1 MKRWFW
7 WTLAMM
13 LTVPVACKKEAPK
26 AEKPAAVEGG
36 PVARVNGKEIPRAA
50 FDAEMNKITQ
60 GGTRQIPEDR
70 LRKIQENVVNRLVEE
85 ELLAQEIQRQGIQ
98 VTEAEIDAEFE
109 KYRGRF
115 KSEEQFNSYLTHGKT
130 TIEEIRARLRSS
142 LALTKLLQKL
152 GRLDVP
158 EEEVRQAYQTG
169 IKMYT
174 EPEQVQARHIL
185 IKVAENAPAD
195 QVEAARKKAMEALK
209 KVRGGED
216 FGNVARTHSDDA
228 MSKEKGGDLG
238 FFRRGVMVPKFEEAA
253 FAMQPGE
260 MSKEPVRTPFGFH
273 IIQVTDRKAE
283 RVKPFEEVQDQ
294 IRESLRNRN
303 TFKARRELVEQLRK
317 DGKVEIL
324 IPGLDQPAPA
334 PAAAPAPA
342 PVPAAAPAPAPAV
355 QPAPPPA
362 Q

>member
-1 MKRWFW
+1 MRRCAGWM
-7 WTLAMM
+7 LAVALVM
-13 LTVPVACKKEAPK
+13 PVACSKEAPK
-26 AEKPAAVEGG
+26 TEKPTAVEGG
-36 PVARVNGKEIPRAA
+36 PVAKVNGKDIPRAA

-70 LRKIQENVVNRLVEE
+70 LRKIQENVLNRLIEE

-109 KYRGRF
+109 KYRARF
-115 KSEEQFNSYLTHGKT
+115 KSEEQFQSYLTHGKT
-130 TIEEIRARLRSS
+130 TIEEIRGRLRSS

-152 GRLDVP
+152 GKMDIP

-195 QVEAARKKAMEALK
+195 QVEAARKKALEALK

-216 FGNVARTHSDDA
+216 FGAVAKAYSDDA

-260 MSKEPVRTPFGFH
+260 VSKEPVRTPFGFH
-273 IIQVTDRKAE
+273 VIQVTDRKAE
-283 RVKPFEEVQDQ
+283 RVKPFEEVQEQ

-303 TFKARRELVEQLRK
+303 MFKARRELVEQLRK
-317 DGKVEIL
+317 DGKVQIL
-324 IPGLDQPAPA
+324 LPGLDQPAAATPA
-334 PAAAPAPA
+334 PAQPAAPASPT
-342 PVPAAAPAPAPAV
+342 PV
-355 QPAPPPA
+355 PAPPPA
-362 Q
+362 PTAQ

>member
-1 MKRWFW
+1 MARRFGFM
-7 WTLAMM
+7 LAVV
-13 LTVPVACKKEAPK
+13 LLVPVACRKEAPK
-26 AEKPAAVEGG
+26 TTEKAAAAEGG

-70 LRKIQENVVNRLVEE
+70 LRKIQENVVNRLIEE
-85 ELLAQEIQRQGIQ
+85 ELLAQEIARQGIQ

-109 KYRGRF
+109 KYRGKF

-130 TIEEIRARLRSS
+130 TVEEIRARLRSS

-152 GRLDVP
+152 GKLDVP
-158 EEEVRQAYQTG
+158 DEEVRQAYQTG

-195 QVEAARKKAMEALK
+195 QVDAARKKAMEALK

-216 FGNVARTHSDDA
+216 FGNVARAMSDDA

-253 FAMQPGE
+253 FALQPGE
-260 MSKEPVRTPFGFH
+260 ITKEPVRTPFGFH

-303 TFKARRELVEQLRK
+303 TFKARRELVEQLRR

-324 IPGLDQPAPA
+324 IPGLDQPAPTAA
-334 PAAAPAPA
+334 PAAAPAS
-342 PVPAAAPAPAPAV
+342 PAPATP
-355 QPAPPPA
+355 PAPPPSA